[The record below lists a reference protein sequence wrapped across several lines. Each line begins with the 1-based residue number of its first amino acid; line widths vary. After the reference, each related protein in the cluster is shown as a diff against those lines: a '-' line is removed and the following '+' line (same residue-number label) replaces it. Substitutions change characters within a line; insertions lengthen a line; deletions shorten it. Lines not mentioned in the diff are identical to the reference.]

1 MRRRDAAVL
10 FLAGAAFFLPA
21 LASRD
26 VWQSLES
33 RYAAVAREMAE
44 DGDWLVP
51 RFNGEVY
58 ADKPPLFLWCG
69 AALHAIGCGV
79 NGLRVFAALVAAATL
94 VVTAALGRL
103 FFSRR
108 AALLGAAILATTPL
122 FAWKG
127 RFGELDVPLALLTTI
142 AAYGWFAG
150 GRRVAL
156 FYVAMG
162 LAVLGKG
169 PAGVAVPLLAV
180 LAGHLARVRPSSPR
194 APLHLAWG
202 PLVAAGPPALWFF
215 AALAR
220 APNGYAREILGRH
233 VVTRITEPWIHDE
246 PPWYFLTEGS
256 PWLLPWLLVAIP
268 AGAWAWRRRREE
280 AAPAMLLLWFVLGS
294 LLFSALPGKRVAYLL
309 PLAPALALLA
319 ARGIE
324 ATATQTLERALHL
337 AAAAAGL
344 LLVAFGL
351 GAGDSVLRGLR
362 IAPWLGDALAPAT
375 RLPGG
380 ATVAAGGLVLTAL
393 ALAGARRP
401 RAWILVAEVA
411 LGFAITDLALSPR
424 LDTVR
429 SPRAIS
435 ARIDAMLPPGT
446 GEVAMHPD
454 DFLGLLHLYSDRRR
468 FPLLTTEDGI
478 AAFLA
483 VPGPRLVVTRS
494 MPFPVPPDVH
504 AVRAGRIGARE
515 IEVRSLTPFNE
526 RR

>member
-1 MRRRDAAVL
+1 MAHRDAVVL

-21 LASRD
+21 LATRD

-44 DGDWLVP
+44 DGDWIVP

-69 AALHAIGCGV
+69 AALHATGCGV
-79 NGLRVFAALVAAATL
+79 QGVRVFAALAAAVAL

-103 FFSRR
+103 FFPRR
-108 AALLGAAILATTPL
+108 TALLGAAILATTPL

-127 RFGELDVPLALLTTI
+127 RFGEIDVPLTLLTTL

-156 FYVAMG
+156 FYAAMG

-180 LAGHLARVRPSSPR
+180 LAGRLAHVRPSSPR

-202 PLVAAGPPALWFF
+202 PLVAAAPPAFWFM

-220 APNGYAREILGRH
+220 APTGYAREILGRH
-233 VVTRITEPWIHDE
+233 VLTRIAEPWIHDR
-246 PPWYFLTEGS
+246 PPWHFLTHGA

-268 AGAWAWRRRREE
+268 AGARAWRRRHEE
-280 AAPAMLLLWFVLGS
+280 AAPAMLLLWFVLGF
-294 LLFSALPGKRVAYLL
+294 LLFSAIPGKRVPYLL
-309 PLAPALALLA
+309 PLAPALALLV

-324 ATATQTLERALHL
+324 ATAMPRLVRALHL
-337 AAAAAGL
+337 VAAAAGL

-362 IAPWLGDALAPAT
+362 IAPYLADALAPAT

-380 ATVAAGGLVLTAL
+380 ATVAAGGIGLAAL
-393 ALAGARRP
+393 ALVGARRP

-411 LGFAITDLALSPR
+411 LGFAIMDVALAPH

-435 ARIDAMLPPGT
+435 ARIDALLPPGT
-446 GEVAMHPD
+446 GEAALHPD
-454 DFLGLLHLYSDRRR
+454 DFLGLLHLYSERRR
-468 FPLLTTEDGI
+468 FARLATADDI
-478 AAFLA
+478 DRFLA
-483 VPGPRLVVTRS
+483 APGPRLVVTRAAAGL
-494 MPFPVPPDVH
+494 PPDAR

-515 IEVRSLTPFNE
+515 VSLLRAGP
-526 RR
+526 